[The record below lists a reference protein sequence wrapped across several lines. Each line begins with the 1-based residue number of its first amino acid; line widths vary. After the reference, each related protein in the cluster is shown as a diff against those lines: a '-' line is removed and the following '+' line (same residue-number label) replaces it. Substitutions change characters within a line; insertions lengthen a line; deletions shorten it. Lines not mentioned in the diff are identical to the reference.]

1 MRATLYLAVLTAIFL
16 GIGYLI
22 GGNDGMV
29 SAFIFALIMNFGN
42 YWFSS
47 KIVLTIYGAIPM
59 KREEYPA
66 IYAMIEDLAQRAS
79 LPMPTLYLI
88 PTETPNAFATGR
100 DENHAVV
107 GITQGILRLL
117 SEDELRGVLAHELSH
132 IKNKDMLV
140 SAMAATLAGA
150 IAMLGR
156 IAFWFGGNDENR
168 SGIVG
173 MLIMVIITP
182 LIAMLIQLAVSRSR
196 EYGADSSGRQLL
208 GGDGSTLASALGKLG
223 QFTKRFPAQGT
234 PSQEAAA
241 HLFIINPFKAS
252 GLTHLFSTHPPMEER
267 IRRLLA

>member
-1 MRATLYLAVLTAIFL
+1 MRATFYLAILTALFL

-22 GGNDGMV
+22 GGNNGIV
-29 SAFIFALIMNFGN
+29 SAFVLAVVINFGS

-47 KIVLTIYGAIPM
+47 QIVLKLYGAIPM
-59 KREEYPA
+59 KRAEHPT
-66 IYAMIEDLAQRAS
+66 IYEMVEDLAQHAQ
-79 LPMPTLYLI
+79 LPTPELYLI
-88 PTETPNAFATGR
+88 PTDSPNAFATGR
-100 DENHAVV
+100 DEKHAVV

-156 IAFWFGGNDENR
+156 LAFWFGSNDENR

-173 MLIMVIITP
+173 MLVMVIITP
-182 LIAMLIQLAVSRSR
+182 IIAMLIQLAVSRSR
-196 EYGADSSGRQLL
+196 EYGADRSGKELL
-208 GGDGSTLASALGKLG
+208 GGDGSALASALQKLG
-223 QFTKRFPAQGT
+223 EFSKRFPAHGT

-241 HLFIINPFKAS
+241 HLFIVNPFKAS
-252 GLTHLFSTHPPMEER
+252 ALTHLFSTHPPMEER